1 LRRPQ
6 GYKIYCNKTKI
17 DFNHKM
23 VVVRKKIKLFL
34 GFWIVYRDSAM
45 ISAMSF
51 AWTESS
57 RL

>member
-1 LRRPQ
+1 MRIPRS
-6 GYKIYCNKTKI
+6 YKIYCNKTKKN
-17 DFNHKM
+17 FNNKM
-23 VVVRKKIKLFL
+23 KVVEKKIGLFL
-34 GFWIVYRDSAM
+34 WFWIVYRDSAM

>member
-1 LRRPQ
+1 MRRPQ
-6 GYKIYCNKTKI
+6 GYKIYCNKTKK
-17 DFNHKM
+17 DFNNKM
-23 VVVRKKIKLFL
+23 IVARKKIKLFL
-34 GFWIVYRDSAM
+34 GFWIVYRDSTM